1 LRLVELSNP
10 ALRQRRA
17 IGRRL
22 IGGLGRGSTVLLLR
36 SRRAVL
42 LRWRGTVLLRGRRTV
57 LLGGSRRAVLL
68 GRSAVSAVTVAA
80 GVIVGLLR
88 RIRLLRLLLLLL
100 LVLVA
105 DTKVLELLGDLLE
118 ERHDGCDFEMR
129 NTKSLER
136 VRVMRGKGKRRGR

>member
-1 LRLVELSNP
+1 VSEVGDLAKRTIKTEEL
-10 ALRQRRA
+10 
-17 IGRRL
+17 
-22 IGGLGRGSTVLLLR
+22 T
-36 SRRAVL
+36 
-42 LRWRGTVLLRGRRTV
+42 
-57 LLGGSRRAVLL
+57 
-68 GRSAVSAVTVAA
+68 
-80 GVIVGLLR
+80 IVGLLR